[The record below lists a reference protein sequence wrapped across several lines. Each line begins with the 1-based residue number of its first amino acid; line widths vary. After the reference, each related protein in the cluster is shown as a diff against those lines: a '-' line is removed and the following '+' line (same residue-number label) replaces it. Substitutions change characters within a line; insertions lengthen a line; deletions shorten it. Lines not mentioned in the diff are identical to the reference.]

1 MINKKLVF
9 GLLALVCVSLI
20 GLSASALFGF
30 GKKDN
35 KTETKKLKSEET
47 KELSKVKHPHNPIV
61 EMKTEKGT
69 VKIELFKDIAPITA
83 GNFLDLVDKHFYDGL
98 NFHRLISNF
107 MIQGGCPKGNGT
119 GNYTDPETGKPR
131 YLKFEYPDES
141 LDTATRDKL
150 RNKRGRLA
158 MARTSD
164 PNTAS
169 SQFFID
175 LVDNAFLDTNGTK
188 AGYAVFGEVIDG
200 MDVVDKIMKENVPPS
215 PGSDGTSNP
224 VKIKSI
230 TVIES

>member
-1 MINKKLVF
+1 MNNNKLVF

-30 GKKDN
+30 GKSEN
-35 KTETKKLKSEET
+35 KTETKKLKAEET
-47 KELSKVKHPHNPIV
+47 KDLSKVKNPKNPVV
-61 EMKTEKGT
+61 EMVTEKGT
-69 VKIELFKDIAPITA
+69 VKIEVFEDIAPITA
-83 GNFLDLVDKHFYDGL
+83 GNFLDLVNKHFYDGL
-98 NFHRLISNF
+98 VFHRLISGF

-119 GNYTDPETGKPR
+119 GNYNDPETGKPR
-131 YLKFEYPDES
+131 YLKFEYPNASLSDEQ
-141 LDTATRDKL
+141 KL
-150 RNKRGRLA
+150 KLTNKRGRLA

-200 MDVVDKIMKENVPPS
+200 MDVVDKIMSENVPPS

-230 TVIES
+230 TVVES